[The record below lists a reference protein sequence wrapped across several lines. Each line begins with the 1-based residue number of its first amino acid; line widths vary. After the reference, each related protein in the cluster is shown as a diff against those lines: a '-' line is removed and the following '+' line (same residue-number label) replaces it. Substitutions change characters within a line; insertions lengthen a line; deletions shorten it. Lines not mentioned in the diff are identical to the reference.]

1 MRALLFLSILILPL
15 TTFSQ
20 NEIKLNDGEKII
32 LEKRG
37 NYLAKVFSQPGKA
50 YVTNERFYFITTKLA
65 TKKFEH
71 SIPVSNIKSV
81 SKTKYNLKLGIAS
94 ANAITLTLKNGE
106 EMIFVVPKR
115 KKWIA
120 VINKLI

>member
-1 MRALLFLSILILPL
+1 MRILLFLSVLVLPL

-32 LEKRG
+32 LKKRG

-65 TKKFEH
+65 TKEFEH
-71 SIPVSNIKSV
+71 SMPISNIKSV
-81 SKTKYNLKLGIAS
+81 SKQNI
-94 ANAITLTLKNGE
+94 I
-106 EMIFVVPKR
+106 
-115 KKWIA
+115 
-120 VINKLI
+120 